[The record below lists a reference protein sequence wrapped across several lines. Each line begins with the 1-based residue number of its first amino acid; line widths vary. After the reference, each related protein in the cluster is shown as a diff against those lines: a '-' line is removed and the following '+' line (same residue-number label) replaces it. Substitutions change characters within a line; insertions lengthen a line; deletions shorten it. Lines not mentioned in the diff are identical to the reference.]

1 VRPLAGAIG
10 STPPRST
17 DADGTPG
24 MYTAG
29 SCNAGFKTFYPGSR
43 LVYALT
49 LNASVP
55 LGGSLRLSTCGLTTN
70 DTVLYVGTG
79 CPSWA
84 LPFGCLAGNNDA
96 ACSSNGLAS
105 ALTIVA
111 SQRSYFIQVGGASG
125 REVTAGLQ
133 WAYSA
138 PAPVAS
144 RSASAT
150 RTRTRT
156 RTRSRTRSASGMR
169 SRSRSPKAR
178 SRGL

>member
-10 STPPRST
+10 SAPPRST
-17 DADGTPG
+17 DTSGTPG

-29 SCNAGFKTFYPGSR
+29 SCNTGFKTFYPGSR

-55 LGGSLRLSTCGLTTN
+55 LGGTLRLSTCGLTAN

-84 LPFGCLAGNNDA
+84 APFGCLAGNDDA
-96 ACSSNGLAS
+96 ACGSNGLAS
-105 ALTIVA
+105 SLTIVA
-111 SQRSYFIQVGGASG
+111 SQRSYYIQVGGASG
-125 REVTAGLQ
+125 RDVTAGLQ

-138 PAPVAS
+138 PAPAAS

-156 RTRSRTRSASGMR
+156 RTRSASGTR
-169 SRSRSPKAR
+169 SRSRSRKAK
-178 SRGL
+178 